1 MTVPFLLVLA
11 WLTFQQFL
19 DSVLSSL
26 QTGKP
31 SSGSLSQSPAPPAS
45 SSVAKKDDKKPA
57 TANLSGNVNGGIKR
71 KADDQLSRP
80 ARPDSQVAGK
90 PAGPRPV
97 APYGTAKTVSKPG
110 PATNAK
116 PASPKPVAKNK
127 DGATT
132 TSMAAPTKAV
142 PTKPASTSASAPVQ
156 SKPPPKGSYAEIM
169 ARAKALQ
176 TQAPQQVGM
185 LRHQA
190 VPKERLSKVERK
202 RRMMEAKA
210 QEKAGSSGRKVTPP
224 TAGVKG
230 KTAGKRA
237 TPEEPAYK
245 GTAKPSKVPEEP
257 AYRGTA
263 GLPASRRSKDRR
275 ANGKRRMDEY
285 LGTDEEDE
293 GDYGGYDDHYSD
305 ESSDMEAGFD
315 DVEEEEGVALKSAR
329 KEDEEELRMEIATK
343 KAKLERQKKLAAL
356 ASRGRR

>member
-1 MTVPFLLVLA
+1 MYDQYFVFA
-11 WLTFQQFL
+11 LTFLTFMKFL

-31 SSGSLSQSPAPPAS
+31 SPGSLSQPPTPPAS
-45 SSVAKKDDKKPA
+45 SMAMKKDDRKPA
-57 TANLSGNVNGGIKR
+57 TAPSSGNISGGIKR
-71 KADDQLSRP
+71 KADDQLPRP

-90 PAGPRPV
+90 PTGPRPV
-97 APYGTAKTVSKPG
+97 APYGTAKTVPKPS
-110 PATNAK
+110 PASSSK
-116 PASPKPVAKNK
+116 PASPKPVITNK
-127 DGATT
+127 EGTVT
-132 TSMAAPTKAV
+132 TSRAAPTKPV
-142 PTKPASTSASAPVQ
+142 PVKPASAPAPVQ
-156 SKPPPKGSYAEIM
+156 SKPPPKGSYAEII

-176 TQAPQQVGM
+176 TQAPTQVGM

-190 VPKERLSKVERK
+190 GPKERLSKVERK

-210 QEKAGSSGRKVTPP
+210 QEKPGPSGKKTGSP
-224 TAGVKG
+224 TATAKG
-230 KTAGKRA
+230 KIAGKRA

-245 GTAKPSKVPEEP
+245 GTAKPSKTAEEP

-263 GLPASRRSKDRR
+263 GLPASRGTKDRR

-293 GDYGGYDDHYSD
+293 GDYGGYNDYYSD
-305 ESSDMEAGFD
+305 ASSDMEAGFD
-315 DVEEEEGVALKSAR
+315 DVEGEEDIALKSAR
-329 KEDEEELRMEIATK
+329 REDEEELRRETAAK